1 MNFAQRHVLR
11 ITSRGASPD
20 RVARAVLRALVD
32 PHPGPRRVVGTDAA
46 LTAVAL
52 HLLPP
57 RVIYRLTALPRVGSG
72 RTANPR

>member
-1 MNFAQRHVLR
+1 MAV
-11 ITSRGASPD
+11 AEPD
-20 RVARAVLRALVD
+20 AVNLGL
-32 PHPGPRRVVGTDAA
+32 VVGTDAA